1 MNWFSAPWDRATGS
15 SNGRA
20 EDIVAAISIRKLFGM
35 RSDPNDRALGA
46 LAYMPGGIFDL
57 VLASIFINVLGL
69 ALPLT
74 LLQVYDR
81 IIPADAA
88 GTLSLLVIGVG
99 IALVLEALLR
109 LGRSYVSGWMGA
121 RFEHLAGCNAM
132 EKLLRSPV
140 VDYEREGAGVHL
152 ERMTS
157 LNVLKEFYAGQA
169 VLAVCDLPFA
179 ILYLG
184 AVWYL
189 AGHLVV
195 VPLILIVAFFL
206 VAGFVGRKL
215 KDSLE
220 SRMLADDRRYNFI
233 IEVLGG
239 IHTIKGLAMEE
250 QMLRR
255 YERLQETCA
264 TSERSVSLNSSAA
277 QSTGAVFSQVTMF
290 AVVGYGATFVI
301 DGVLT
306 IGGLAACTMLS
317 GRAMQPLQRAVGIW
331 TRFQSIALAR
341 DRLRKLMAM
350 EFEADDDLPDMGP
363 IKGDLELRNVS
374 YFYGKNRDGEDLPWI
389 FQNISLRVKPG
400 EAVGIRGSNASGK
413 TTLLLMMNGVIHPTS
428 GDVLVDGSPISRFN
442 PTSVRHTIALLPQ
455 NATMFNGTILENLT
469 MFRREKE
476 PEAMDMARLLGLDHV
491 VAHMPM
497 GYDTMVG
504 DGAGE
509 NLPRGIKQRVAI
521 ARAMVDKPRILL
533 FDEANTAM
541 DSKGDAMLKDL
552 LERLKGRV
560 TLVLV
565 SSRPSLL
572 SIADRVYQIEDTK
585 LIELPPQASGPN
597 VPPAAQPNPQQPG
610 IQPEAGP
617 AGAQ

>member
-1 MNWFSAPWDRATGS
+1 MA
-15 SNGRA
+15 
-20 EDIVAAISIRKLFGM
+20 VARIRKLFGS
-35 RSDPNDRALGA
+35 RDGNTSTGALGA
-46 LAYMPGGIFDL
+46 LAYMPGGVFDL
-57 VLASIFINVLGL
+57 VLASTFINLLGL

-99 IALVLEALLR
+99 VALILEALLR

-132 EKLLRSPV
+132 EKLLRSQV

-157 LNVLKEFYAGQA
+157 LSVLKEFYAGQA

-179 ILYLG
+179 IIYLG
-184 AVWYL
+184 AIYYL
-189 AGHLVV
+189 AGYLVL
-195 VPLILIVAFFL
+195 VPIVLIIAFFI
-206 VAGFVGRKL
+206 VAGFVGKKL
-215 KDSLE
+215 KGALE
-220 SRMLADDRRYNFI
+220 ARMLADDRRYNFI

-264 TSERSVSLNSSAA
+264 SSERNVTLNSAAA
-277 QSTGAVFSQVTMF
+277 QSTGAVFSQITMF
-290 AVVGYGATFVI
+290 AVVGFGATYVI
-301 DGVLT
+301 DGILT
-306 IGGLAACTMLS
+306 VGGLAACTMLS

-331 TRFQSIALAR
+331 TRFQAISLAR
-341 DRLRKLMAM
+341 ERLGKLMGM
-350 EFEADDDLPDMGP
+350 TFESPNDLPDLP
-363 IKGDLELRNVS
+363 SIKGEIELRNVS
-374 YFYGKNRDGEDLPWI
+374 YFYGKNRDGEDHPMI
-389 FQNISLRVKPG
+389 FDGISLAVKPG
-400 EAVGIRGSNASGK
+400 EAIGIRGDNASGK
-413 TTLLLMMNGVIHPTS
+413 TTLLSILNGVIQPTTGS
-428 GDVLVDGSPISRFN
+428 VLIDGQPVLSYN
-442 PTSVRHTIALLPQ
+442 PTSVRHAIALLPQ

-469 MFRREKE
+469 MFRRDKE
-476 PEAMDMARLLGLDHV
+476 PEAYDMARLLGLDNV

-497 GYDTMVG
+497 GYETRVG

-521 ARAMVDKPRILL
+521 ARAMVDKPRVLL

-541 DSKGDAMLKDL
+541 DSAGDAMLKTL
-552 LERLKGRV
+552 LERLKGKV

-572 SIADRVYQIEDTK
+572 NIADRVYQIEGK
-585 LIELPPQASGPN
+585 GLRELPPQQRGPGAA
-597 VPPAAQPNPQQPG
+597 PAAQPTAPAPQPV
-610 IQPEAGP
+610 
-617 AGAQ
+617 GAA

>member
-1 MNWFSAPWDRATGS
+1 M
-15 SNGRA
+15 
-20 EDIVAAISIRKLFGM
+20 AAISIRRLFGS
-35 RSDPNDRALGA
+35 RGRNDDSALGA
-46 LAYMPGGIFDL
+46 LAYMPGGVFDL
-57 VLASIFINVLGL
+57 VLASTFINILGL

-81 IIPADAA
+81 IIPANAE

-99 IALVLEALLR
+99 VALGLEALLR

-132 EKLLRSPV
+132 EKLLRSPI
-140 VDYEREGAGVHL
+140 VDYEKQGAGVHL

-179 ILYLG
+179 LIYLG
-184 AVWYL
+184 AIYYL
-189 AGHLVV
+189 AGHLVL
-195 VPLILIVAFFL
+195 VPIGLIIAFFL
-206 VAGFVGRKL
+206 VAGWVGSKL

-220 SRMLADDRRYNFI
+220 GRMMADDRRYNFI

-264 TSERSVSLNSSAA
+264 GSERSVALNSAAA

-306 IGGLAACTMLS
+306 VGGLAACTMLS

-341 DRLRKLMAM
+341 DRLRKLFAM
-350 EFEADDDLPDMGP
+350 TTESADNLPELTDVRGK
-363 IKGDLELRNVS
+363 IELRDIS
-374 YFYGKNRDGEDLPWI
+374 YFYGQNRDGEDLPMV
-389 FQNISLRVKPG
+389 FENVALTVNPG
-400 EAVGIRGSNASGK
+400 EAVGIKGANASGK
-413 TTLLLMMNGVIHPTS
+413 TTLLLMMNGTIRPTS
-428 GDVLVDGSPISRFN
+428 GSVLVDDRPVENFSPD
-442 PTSVRHTIALLPQ
+442 SVRRAVALLPQ
-455 NATMFNGTILENLT
+455 NAVLFNGTLLENLT

-476 PEAMDMARLLGLDHV
+476 AEAFDMARLLGLDHV

-521 ARAMVDKPRILL
+521 ARAMVDKPKILL

-541 DSKGDAMLKDL
+541 DSNGDEMLKRL
-552 LERLKGRV
+552 LERLKSRV

-572 SIADRVYQIEDTK
+572 SIADTIYEIDGTRLRKSETDPK
-585 LIELPPQASGPN
+585 
-597 VPPAAQPNPQQPG
+597 PAT
-610 IQPEAGP
+610 P
-617 AGAQ
+617 ATGSKT

>member
-1 MNWFSAPWDRATGS
+1 M
-15 SNGRA
+15 
-20 EDIVAAISIRKLFGM
+20 AAFSIRKLVGLQ
-35 RSDPNDRALGA
+35 SDPNDGA
-46 LAYMPGGIFDL
+46 LSAMAYMPGGVFDL
-57 VLASIFINVLGL
+57 ALASVFINVLGL

-99 IALVLEALLR
+99 VALILEALLR

-121 RFEHLAGCNAM
+121 RFEHLAGCVAM
-132 EKLLRSPV
+132 EKLLRSSI
-140 VDYEREGAGVHL
+140 VDYERDGAGVHL

-157 LNVLKEFYAGQA
+157 LGVLKEFYAGQA
-169 VLAVCDLPFA
+169 VLAICDLPFA
-179 ILYLG
+179 FLYLG

-189 AGHLVV
+189 AGHLVI
-195 VPLILIVAFFL
+195 VPVILFL
-206 VAGFVGRKL
+206 LFLASALLVGRKL

-220 SRMLADDRRYNFI
+220 GRMMADDRRYNFI

-264 TSERSVSLNSSAA
+264 TSERSVNLNSSTA
-277 QSTGAVFSQVTMF
+277 QSTGAVFSQVSMF
-290 AVVGYGATFVI
+290 CVVGYGATFVI

-306 IGGLAACTMLS
+306 VGGLAACTMLS

-331 TRFQSIALAR
+331 TRFQSIQLAKE
-341 DRLRKLMAM
+341 RLRKLMGM
-350 EFEADDDLPDMGP
+350 KFEATDGLPDIGP
-363 IKGDLELRNVS
+363 IKGKLELRNIS
-374 YFYGKNRDGEDLPWI
+374 YFYGKNRDGEDMPWI
-389 FQNISLRVKPG
+389 FENVSLQVEPG

-428 GDVLVDGSPISRFN
+428 GEVLIDGQPITSFN
-442 PTSVRHTIALLPQ
+442 PTSVRHAVALLPQ
-455 NATMFNGTILENLT
+455 NATMFNGTLLENLT

-476 PEAMDMARLLGLDHV
+476 PEAIDMARLLGLDHV

-497 GYDTMVG
+497 GYDTLVG

-521 ARAMVDKPRILL
+521 ARALVDKPNVLL

-541 DSKGDAMLKDL
+541 DSSGDAMLKNL

-560 TLVLV
+560 TIVLV

-572 SIADRVYQIEDTK
+572 SIADRVYQIEDAS
-585 LIELPPQASGPN
+585 LRELPPQTSGPN
-597 VPPAAQPNPQQPG
+597 VPPAAQPTAPQPDG
-610 IQPEAGP
+610 SARP
-617 AGAQ
+617 A